1 MASALDTL
9 LALKEMKPHRRE
21 LLDEVVNELELQ
33 RKLTAE
39 WKHRVTAL
47 RLEVVQLHK
56 HNEMLKQ
63 LNYTFSERMKQ
74 YNHALL
80 AARQERCE
88 MLSQLKE
95 QHARNIDLKRWTMEA
110 LTLKADALAEMS
122 DE

>member
-39 WKHRVTAL
+39 WKHRVTGL
-47 RLEVVQLHK
+47 RLEVAQLHK
-56 HNEMLKQ
+56 HNEMLKK

-74 YNHALL
+74 YNLALI
-80 AARQERCE
+80 AARNERAE
-88 MLSQLKE
+88 IVAQLRE
-95 QHARNIDLKRWTMEA
+95 LHGRNIELKQYTMEA
-110 LTLKADALAEMS
+110 LTLRADALAEMN
-122 DE
+122 E